1 MSSWGRSS
9 RGAAARARSY
19 DSLATLRACLE
30 PEAAWPGRRPWLQ
43 AERRVSAQLWCA
55 GSRKREPKLCRPI
68 SRGGDLTCDVRS
80 SEQVEA
86 AVAETVERL
95 GGLDTLICN
104 AGRTVVGRL
113 HELPEEDWDDGFDIN
128 LKGIYR
134 CVRSA
139 WPHLATSG
147 GTITSTASVVGIWA
161 SEGQAAYCATK
172 AGVIMLTK
180 CLALEG
186 AREGIRANCVLPGL
200 HRHAPSE
207 DIHSAARRPCGGARG
222 RCGAASRWPPRNGR
236 RHRRVDCVPQL

>member
-1 MSSWGRSS
+1 MPGTGS
-9 RGAAARARSY
+9 RMAGKKALVTGGASGIGAAVV
-19 DSLATLRACLE
+19 
-30 PEAAWPGRRPWLQ
+30 RRFQ
-43 AERRVSAQLWCA
+43 EEGAEVVSADL
-55 GSRKREPKLCRPI
+55 K
-68 SRGGDLTCDVRS
+68 GGDLTCDVRS

-186 AREGIRANCVLPGL
+186 AREGIRANCVCPGFTDTPLLKTFIQQQDDPAAVREAAVAL
-200 HRHAPSE
+200 HPVGRLGTADDIAESIVYLSSE
-207 DIHSAARRPCGGARG
+207 ESSWVSGVDL
-222 RCGAASRWPPRNGR
+222 
-236 RHRRVDCVPQL
+236 RVDGGLATGIWGG

>member
-1 MSSWGRSS
+1 MAGKKALVTGGASGI
-9 RGAAARARSY
+9 GAAVV
-19 DSLATLRACLE
+19 
-30 PEAAWPGRRPWLQ
+30 RRFQ
-43 AERRVSAQLWCA
+43 EEGAEVVSADL
-55 GSRKREPKLCRPI
+55 K
-68 SRGGDLTCDVRS
+68 GGDLTCDVRS

-104 AGRTVVGRL
+104 AGRTVVGRPARAARGGL
-113 HELPEEDWDDGFDIN
+113 GRRLRYQPQGHL
-128 LKGIYR
+128 R

-186 AREGIRANCVLPGL
+186 AREGIRANCVCPGFTDTPLLKTFIQQQDDPAAVREAAVAL
-200 HRHAPSE
+200 HPVGRLGTADDIAESIVYLSSE
-207 DIHSAARRPCGGARG
+207 ESSWVSGVDL
-222 RCGAASRWPPRNGR
+222 
-236 RHRRVDCVPQL
+236 RVDGGLATGIWGG